1 MTPENQTRFE
11 ALQAAERKLGEFQ
24 AFLYDCDGTLV
35 DSMLPHKEAWAHEIQ
50 KHAPQITTETIFA
63 LIDELAGMPG
73 TKTIEVLNAR
83 YEIHLDPQELSHAKE
98 KNFFENYLD
107 RVTAIPHVVE
117 DLKAHAAKGAKIGVV
132 SGGRKRV
139 VSRMLETV
147 GIASL
152 VNVIICAE
160 DVKVGKPHPES
171 FLMAAQKLDVPPSAC
186 LVLEDAQL
194 GVEAAIAA
202 GMKWIR
208 IDQV

>member
-1 MTPENQTRFE
+1 MDAQHQSRFE
-11 ALQAAERKLGEFQ
+11 ALQGAERKLGQFQ

-50 KHAPQITTETIFA
+50 KHAPEITTETIYA

-83 YEIHLDPQELSHAKE
+83 YRIHLDPQELSRAKE

-107 RVTAIPHVVE
+107 RVTPIPHVIE

-132 SGGRKRV
+132 SGGRQRV
-139 VSRMLETV
+139 VSRMLEIV
-147 GIASL
+147 GVESL
-152 VNVIICAE
+152 VDVVICAE
-160 DVKVGKPHPES
+160 DVKVGKPHPEP
-171 FLMAAQKLDVPPSAC
+171 FLMAAQKLGVPPSEC

-202 GMKWIR
+202 GMKWVR